1 MNIQVVKKEE
11 IKVIGLAVNSSYSQI
26 SNISILFDQMEERM
40 GEILHKT
47 KESIFIAPFHS
58 RETEFTYYVTVPVEK
73 IENIPNGMI
82 GFVIPSKKYIFATH
96 NGDPSEVE
104 NTYLQMFSW
113 MKEHGYEQDY
123 HALSLEIYKNERS
136 AINSFGDKL
145 QFDIYLPLKKS
156 KDLK

>member
-26 SNISILFDQMEERM
+26 SNIPILFDQMEERM
-40 GEILHKT
+40 GEILYKT

-96 NGDPSEVE
+96 NGGPSEVE

-113 MKEHGYEQDY
+113 MKEHEYEQDY
-123 HALSLEIYKNERS
+123 HALSLEIYKNEHS
-136 AINSFGDKL
+136 TINSFGDKL

>member
-11 IKVIGLAVNSSYSQI
+11 IKVIGLAVNSSYSQV
-26 SNISILFDQMEERM
+26 SNIPILFDQMEERM

-96 NGDPSEVE
+96 NGSASEVE

-123 HALSLEIYKNERS
+123 HALSLEIYKNEHS
-136 AINSFGDKL
+136 TINSFGNKL